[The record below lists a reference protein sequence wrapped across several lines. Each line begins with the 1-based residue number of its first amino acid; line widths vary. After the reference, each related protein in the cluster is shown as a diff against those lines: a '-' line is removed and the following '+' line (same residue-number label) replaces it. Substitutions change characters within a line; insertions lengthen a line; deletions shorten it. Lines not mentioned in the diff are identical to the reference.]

1 VYVRCLVYGTRAV
14 ERLFLSKCFKNVV
27 CIFLVLNTVKNKS
40 IIKQACLH
48 NVDVNFVSTD
58 LFKEYFSTANCSE
71 SVVAVVNNYCNF
83 SKFEDIV
90 KITKKSIFLVFNK
103 IKDTQNLGACL
114 RTAYLFGVSA
124 VLLSKTNAC
133 KMTLGV
139 YKTSSGF
146 FGKVPLFYVDNLGS
160 LLLFFKKNNVYSVGF
175 THTSDLSLTSL
186 TVEKPIALFFGSEDT
201 GLLKKKICCYDILCG
216 IKMAHNGPLDNLNLS
231 VTVGIVLF
239 ELTRLHF

>member
-1 VYVRCLVYGTRAV
+1 MYLRRLVYGTRAV
-14 ERLFLSKCFKNVV
+14 ERLFLNKCFKNII
-27 CIFLVLNTVKNKS
+27 CIFLVLNNTKNKS
-40 IIKQACLH
+40 IIKQACLY
-48 NVDVNFVSTD
+48 NIAVNFVSTD
-58 LFKEYFSTANCSE
+58 LFKEYFSTTNCNDNI
-71 SVVAVVNNYCNF
+71 VAVVKSYCNF

-133 KMTLGV
+133 KMTLGA

-146 FGKVPLFYVDNLGS
+146 FGKVPIFYVDNLGS
-160 LLLFFKKNNVYSVGF
+160 LLLFFKKNNISSVGF
-175 THTSDLSLTSL
+175 THKSDLSLTTL
-186 TVEKPIALFFGSEDT
+186 TVNKPIALFFGSEDT
-201 GLLKKKICCYDILCG
+201 GLMEKKFCCYDVVSG